1 MWSDRDNGG
10 WSRDTTATL
19 EPVLALVKL
28 TLDGFPIVKFLS
40 RLNLAVLL
48 LVLHVSPALS
58 QQAGSLDD
66 LLPEQKH
73 PPTRPFLCKVMI
85 GTKAEAGGLG
95 SSINSMFL
103 RGLELNEHLWQLYP
117 PRHSH
122 IEIIVG
128 TLSFIKCNLGFCS
141 VLY

>member
-1 MWSDRDNGG
+1 M
-10 WSRDTTATL
+10 WSRDTIATL

-28 TLDGFPIVKFLS
+28 VFDDFPIVKFLS

-48 LVLHVSPALS
+48 LVLHILP
-58 QQAGSLDD
+58 AGSLDD

-73 PPTRPFLCKVMI
+73 PLTRPFFCKVMI

-122 IEIIVG
+122 IEIIVV
-128 TLSFIKCNLGFCS
+128 TLSFIKCNLRFCS

>member
-1 MWSDRDNGG
+1 MRSDRDNGG

-28 TLDGFPIVKFLS
+28 ALDGFPIVKFLS

-73 PPTRPFLCKVMI
+73 PPTRPFLCKAMI
-85 GTKAEAGGLG
+85 GTKAEGWRIGKLYKLHVFERLG
-95 SSINSMFL
+95 TQRTSLAVVSTKTFT
-103 RGLELNEHLWQLYP
+103 H
-117 PRHSH
+117 
-122 IEIIVG
+122 
-128 TLSFIKCNLGFCS
+128 
-141 VLY
+141 